1 MMVGSAV
8 IGTTSAVP
16 GVLFG
21 SDSAIA
27 PLTVSD
33 PALAVMP
40 PPVEPLVV
48 GLTLGLF
55 VGVCLGGLTRRCSLT
70 RSIAACGSARR
81 VELRK
86 TRRSSSSAW
95 QQTFVARGSA
105 VAPAA
110 RERRLV
116 RRFWI
121 VFVLRTLILRE
132 TSPRA
137 RASCCPLFP

>member
-1 MMVGSAV
+1 MVGSAV
-8 IGTTSAVP
+8 MGTASAGAG
-16 GVLFG
+16 GVFG
-21 SDSAIA
+21 SDSPIA

-33 PALAVMP
+33 PALGVTP
-40 PPVEPLVV
+40 PPPGDPLVV

-55 VGVCLGGLTRRCSLT
+55 VGVCFGGLTRRCSLT
-70 RSIAACGSARR
+70 RSIAAYGSARK

-95 QQTFVARGSA
+95 QEMLVVARGSA

-116 RRFWI
+116 RRFRF

-132 TSPRA
+132 
-137 RASCCPLFP
+137 